1 MLDCKDHY
9 NNFPEINKISRNKQY
24 SYTAMVFSYKI
35 ALTIYCLTATRFTL
49 RLIAFT
55 IRYVLHFYF
64 VLPIN
69 IY

>member
-24 SYTAMVFSYKI
+24 SYTAMVFS
-35 ALTIYCLTATRFTL
+35 F
-49 RLIAFT
+49 
-55 IRYVLHFYF
+55 
-64 VLPIN
+64 LPIN